1 MRILL
6 LHLDPARRDEI
17 AGSLTDDG
25 HAVTSIADAQPLTE
39 TFDVFVVCP
48 EASPQLALDLA
59 ARIGA
64 DARLAAASILFAGGT
79 QAALTEAQRRF
90 PRASFTRL
98 DALATALASMEN

>member
-6 LHLDPARRDEI
+6 LHLDPARGDEI
-17 AGSLTDDG
+17 AASLAEHG
-25 HAVTSIADAQPLTE
+25 HAVTTVTEALTVAE
-39 TFDVFVVCP
+39 APDVFVVCP

-64 DARLAAASILFAGGT
+64 DASLAAVSILFAGGT

>member
-6 LHLDPARRDEI
+6 LHLDAERRDEI
-17 AGSLTDDG
+17 ANSLVEDG
-25 HAVTSIADAQPLTE
+25 HYVIAVSDEQPLTE
-39 TFDVFVVCP
+39 PFDVFVVCP
-48 EASPQLALDLA
+48 EASPQLSLDLA
-59 ARIGA
+59 ARIGS

-98 DALATALASMEN
+98 DALATALASMES

>member
-1 MRILL
+1 MRIVL

-17 AGSLTDDG
+17 AVSLEEHG
-25 HAVTSIADAQPLTE
+25 HSVTAISDAQQLSDPP
-39 TFDVFVVCP
+39 DVFVICP

-64 DARLAAASILFAGGT
+64 DARLAAVSMLFAGGT

-98 DALATALASMEN
+98 DALATALASMAN

>member
-1 MRILL
+1 MRIAL
-6 LHLDPARRDEI
+6 LHLDPARCDEI
-17 AGSLTDDG
+17 AASLTEHG
-25 HAVTSIADAQPLTE
+25 HTVTPLSEAQTLAEPP
-39 TFDVFVVCP
+39 DVFVVCP

-59 ARIGA
+59 AKIGA
-64 DARLAAASILFAGGT
+64 DARLGAVSILFAGGT

>member
-6 LHLDPARRDEI
+6 LHLDPVRGEEVA
-17 AGSLTDDG
+17 ASLAEHGHSVTTVTEAQTVTD
-25 HAVTSIADAQPLTE
+25 PP
-39 TFDVFVVCP
+39 DVFVVCP
-48 EASPQLALDLA
+48 ETSPQLALDLA

-64 DARLAAASILFAGGT
+64 ETNLAAVSILFAGGT

-98 DALATALASMEN
+98 DALATALASMEH